1 MNKPRAWA
9 LVCPIYLHPRVP
21 EFLYLVVKQL
31 KIPKFEKTISV
42 ANNACW
48 AIGELAVQVPQE
60 ISPFVTTVIS
70 CLIPILHQ
78 SEGVEKS
85 MVENSAITLG
95 RLAFVCPDLVSPHME
110 KCMQSWCIS
119 LSTTRD
125 GIEKEDAFKGLCAM
139 VKANPSVAQSS
150 LVYVCKAIAS
160 WTKIWSTELNT
171 EVCKVMHDYQQML
184 TNEAW
189 DKFMSDLDPLVKAN
203 IAKYLV

>member
-60 ISPFVTTVIS
+60 ISPFVATVIS

-95 RLAFVCPDLVSPHME
+95 RLAFVCPELVSPHME
-110 KCMQSWCIS
+110 KCMQPWCIS

-160 WTKIWSTELNT
+160 WKKIWSTELNT